1 MLLVASPHI
10 MILRRLP
17 PTPWGTVGRVPIM
30 LDPPKFQSNSISVA
44 KTDQNIIYL
53 QQIIKPYWW
62 LCLQIILSQ
71 KFIWCSEVHLGVNYL
86 ESGDIQRVFGW
97 KVRSQQIIKPY
108 WWLCLQIILSQKF
121 IWCSEVHLGVNYLE
135 SGDIQRVFGL
145 KVRSQQ
151 IIKPYWWLS
160 LQIILF
166 QKFICCSEGHLG
178 VNNLESG
185 SIQSVCLSSLFCPSD
200 FNLCLELGFLP
211 NSQGSLH
218 DLHRGHIM
226 NISLL
231 GGHLNKYPCWV
242 QIRNAP
248 GVLAANG
255 LFLKWN
261 SLKFTGCPPW
271 TL

>member
-17 PTPWGTVGRVPIM
+17 PTPWGTMGRVPIM
-30 LDPPKFQSNSISVA
+30 LDPPKAQSNSISVA

-53 QQIIKPYWW
+53 
-62 LCLQIILSQ
+62 
-71 KFIWCSEVHLGVNYL
+71 
-86 ESGDIQRVFGW
+86 
-97 KVRSQQIIKPY
+97 QQIIKPY

-160 LQIILF
+160 LQIILS

>member
-86 ESGDIQRVFGW
+86 ESGDIQRVFG
-97 KVRSQQIIKPY
+97 
-108 WWLCLQIILSQKF
+108 
-121 IWCSEVHLGVNYLE
+121 
-135 SGDIQRVFGL
+135 L

-160 LQIILF
+160 LQIILS

>member
-30 LDPPKFQSNSISVA
+30 LDPPKAQSNSISVA

-108 WWLCLQIILSQKF
+108 WWLSLQIILS
-121 IWCSEVHLGVNYLE
+121 
-135 SGDIQRVFGL
+135 
-145 KVRSQQ
+145 
-151 IIKPYWWLS
+151 
-160 LQIILF
+160 

>member
-30 LDPPKFQSNSISVA
+30 LDPPKAQSNSISVA

-53 QQIIKPYWW
+53 
-62 LCLQIILSQ
+62 
-71 KFIWCSEVHLGVNYL
+71 
-86 ESGDIQRVFGW
+86 
-97 KVRSQQIIKPY
+97 QQIIKPY

-160 LQIILF
+160 LQIILS

-248 GVLAANG
+248 GVLAVNG

>member
-30 LDPPKFQSNSISVA
+30 LDPPKAQSNSISVA

-108 WWLCLQIILSQKF
+108 WWLCLQIILS
-121 IWCSEVHLGVNYLE
+121 
-135 SGDIQRVFGL
+135 
-145 KVRSQQ
+145 
-151 IIKPYWWLS
+151 
-160 LQIILF
+160 

>member
-30 LDPPKFQSNSISVA
+30 LDPPKAQSNSISVA

-53 QQIIKPYWW
+53 
-62 LCLQIILSQ
+62 
-71 KFIWCSEVHLGVNYL
+71 
-86 ESGDIQRVFGW
+86 
-97 KVRSQQIIKPY
+97 QQIIKPY

-160 LQIILF
+160 LQIILS

>member
-30 LDPPKFQSNSISVA
+30 LDPPKAQSNSISVA

-53 QQIIKPYWW
+53 
-62 LCLQIILSQ
+62 
-71 KFIWCSEVHLGVNYL
+71 
-86 ESGDIQRVFGW
+86 
-97 KVRSQQIIKPY
+97 QQIIKPY

-160 LQIILF
+160 LQIILS

-211 NSQGSLH
+211 NLQGSLH

-231 GGHLNKYPCWV
+231 GGHLSKYPCWV

-248 GVLAANG
+248 GVFAVNG
-255 LFLKWN
+255 LFFKWN
-261 SLKFTGCPPW
+261 FLKFTWCPPR